1 MARGFVFRLQPVL
14 EQRERLEEQAQLRVA
29 ALERERLLGESVLR
43 SIQAELLDTRRHLRA
58 GLHPTSQAVAGM
70 SPDAPARPGLAG
82 VRAAAS
88 ASLHLAVRAQRAAME
103 LAGTLKR
110 LDSARAELLKVTAD
124 RKAVQLLKDRALE
137 AFRREQLKREAAAL
151 DELVVMRHGRTV
163 SMVALPGR
171 GVDRSD
177 ES

>member
-14 EQRERLEEQAQLRVA
+14 EQRERIEEQAQLRVA
-29 ALERERLLGESVLR
+29 AIERERLLGESVLR
-43 SIQAELLDTRRHLRA
+43 SIQEELVDTQRCLRA
-58 GLHPTSQAVAGM
+58 GLHPS
-70 SPDAPARPGLAG
+70 SAPAADAASAAEVAASGLHG

-110 LDSARAELLKVTAD
+110 LDAARAELLRAAAD
-124 RKAVQLLKDRALE
+124 RKAVKLLKDRAYE
-137 AFRREQLKREAAAL
+137 AYRREALMREAAAL
-151 DELVVMRHGRTV
+151 DELVVMRHGRTESV
-163 SMVALPGR
+163 FALPRAVG
-171 GVDRSD
+171 SD

>member
-14 EQRERLEEQAQLRVA
+14 EQRERLEEHAQLRVA
-29 ALERERLLGESVLR
+29 ALERERLVRESVLR
-43 SIQAELLDTRRHLRA
+43 SIQEELLDTRRCLRA
-58 GLHPTSQAVAGM
+58 GLHPSAQ
-70 SPDAPARPGLAG
+70 PAEARGSDGAMGTGLNG

-103 LAGTLKR
+103 LAGALKR
-110 LDSARAELLKVTAD
+110 LDLARAELLKATAE

-137 AFRREQLKREAAAL
+137 AHRREGLRREAAAL
-151 DELVVMRHGRTV
+151 DELAVMRHRWTESV
-163 SMVALPGR
+163 LVLPRSDG
-171 GVDRSD
+171 SD